1 LRARTLAGTETIATI
16 VENWLAQFERALAEG
31 DDVLLETLFHADSH
45 WRDVLALTWH
55 ITTVSGTDA
64 VLRELKAHAGRARPT
79 GFRTDPRRTAPRH
92 ATRAGTET
100 IEAIFT
106 FETAEGRGSG
116 VLRLVPDVDDGNAFK
131 AWTLLTALDEIKGH
145 EEQLGRSRPQGKA
158 YSRDFRGPNWLDL
171 RKASAEYNERD
182 PAVLVVGG
190 GQAGLS
196 TAARLAQLQVDTLIV
211 DRERRIGDNWRNRY
225 HALVLHNQVHV
236 NHLPYMRFP
245 PNWPAYIPKD
255 KVAAWF
261 EAYVESMELNYWTA
275 TEFEGGTYDEKEG
288 RWSVVLRRADGT
300 KREMQPRH
308 VVMATG
314 VSGIPS
320 LPDIPTLPNFGGT
333 ILHSSQYDD
342 GEAWKGKKVLV
353 IGSGNS
359 GHDIAQDLHSGG
371 AKVTLVQRSSTLIV
385 NVEPSAQLPYALYDE
400 GPSLEDCDLITTSIP
415 LPLARKSHILLT
427 ERAKNL
433 DKDLLDGLE
442 RVGFKLDFGEDG
454 TGWQFKY
461 LTRGGGYYFNVGCS
475 DLIVKGEIGL
485 VQFSDIAAF
494 VADGAQMRTGETL
507 AADLVV
513 LATGYK
519 GQEYL
524 VRKLFG
530 DDVAARVGPIW
541 GFGDEQ
547 ELRNMFTR
555 TAQPGLWFIAGSFAQ
570 CRIYS
575 KYLGLQIKACE
586 VGLLPQLR
594 AASDAPEMCA
604 PAHSDPAGLYA
615 QSS

>member
-1 LRARTLAGTETIATI
+1 
-16 VENWLAQFERALAEG
+16 VM
-31 DDVLLETLFHADSH
+31 
-45 WRDVLALTWH
+45 
-55 ITTVSGTDA
+55 
-64 VLRELKAHAGRARPT
+64 
-79 GFRTDPRRTAPRH
+79 
-92 ATRAGTET
+92 RAGTNA
-100 IEAIFT
+100 IEAIFR
-106 FETAEGRGSG
+106 FETADGRGSG
-116 VLRLVPDVDDGNAFK
+116 VLRLTPDGNDGNTLK
-131 AWTLLTALDEIKGH
+131 AWTLLTALDELKGF
-145 EEQLGRSRPQGKA
+145 EEQDGRSRPQGKA

-171 RKASAEYNERD
+171 RNAAAEYADRE

-196 TAARLAQLQVDTLIV
+196 TAARLTQLGVDTLIV
-211 DRERRIGDNWRNRY
+211 DREARIGDNWRNRY

-236 NHLPYMRFP
+236 NHLPYMPFP

-255 KVAAWF
+255 KLAAWF
-261 EAYVESMELNYWTA
+261 EAYAESMELNYWTA
-275 TEFEGGTYDEKEG
+275 TEFEGGTYDEKAG

-300 KREMQPRH
+300 KREMHPRH
-308 VVMATG
+308 VVLATG
-314 VSGIPS
+314 VSGIPN
-320 LPDIPTLPNFGGT
+320 LPMIPTLRTFGGT
-333 ILHSSQYDD
+333 VLHSSQYDD
-342 GEAWKGKKVLV
+342 GDAWKGKNVIV

-359 GHDIAQDLHSGG
+359 GHDLAQDLHSSG

-415 LPLARKSHILLT
+415 LSLARKSHILLT
-427 ERAKNL
+427 EQARNL
-433 DKDLLDGLE
+433 DKELLDGLE

-461 LTRGGGYYFNVGCS
+461 LSRGGGYYFNVGCS

-485 VQFSDIAAF
+485 LQFSDIAAF
-494 VADGAQMRTGETL
+494 VAEGARMRTGETL
-507 AADLVV
+507 AADLIV

-524 VRKLFG
+524 VSKLFG

-541 GFGDEQ
+541 GFGDDQ
-547 ELRNMFTR
+547 ELRNMFMR
-555 TAQPGLWFIAGSFAQ
+555 TGQPGLWFIAGSFAQ

-586 VGLLPQLR
+586 VGLLSRVCAWKNAIGDESLER
-594 AASDAPEMCA
+594 RPESL
-604 PAHSDPAGLYA
+604 PPHSFAGTVRR
-615 QSS
+615 